1 MNEHIPRYTADH
13 GAVIAL
19 LPWYAN
25 GSLRHSERLKVR
37 AHLES
42 CARCRN
48 ELAEFQQLQSH
59 WQHLALGEAQV
70 EAGLAQLMDRIE
82 RSEHAE
88 AEAAAPGVSSRG
100 SENVKGPAGGLRN
113 GSGLGEWLGGLL
125 RFPKP
130 MLAFASVAGAMLLAL
145 VTAPRLGFWD
155 APKAYHTLGLPS
167 ASKAS
172 GSRDLQLVFVPSAT
186 VQQVMELVVS
196 INGRI
201 VDGPTEP
208 GVFTVRLNDT
218 DIGEHEVL
226 NVVERLRDSPLIMM
240 VEPEAPPA
248 SQAH

>member
-1 MNEHIPRYTADH
+1 MNEHTPRYTADH

-42 CARCRN
+42 CAQCRN

-70 EAGLAQLMDRIE
+70 EAGLAQLMDRID

-88 AEAAAPGVSSRG
+88 AEAAAPGVSSQASG
-100 SENVKGPAGGLRN
+100 SVKCPAGGLRN

-130 MLAFASVAGAMLLAL
+130 MLALASVAGAMLLAL
-145 VTAPRLGFWD
+145 VTARPDLWSQHE
-155 APKAYHTLGLPS
+155 AYRTLGLPS
-167 ASKAS
+167 ASD
-172 GSRDLQLVFVPSAT
+172 GRGFRDLQIVFAPSAN
-186 VQQVMELVVS
+186 VQQVMELIRS

-201 VDGPTEP
+201 VDGPTQP
-208 GVFTVRLNDT
+208 GVFTVRLNGPGDPER
-218 DIGEHEVL
+218 DISSAVR
-226 NVVERLRDSPLIMM
+226 RLRDNPLIIL
-240 VEPEAPPA
+240 VEPLVPPA
-248 SQAH
+248 